1 MTTASRPR
9 LALDRAL
16 ELTVVGSFS
25 RIGFAT
31 RRALFGWDDA
41 REPDLTGRIAVVT
54 GATSGLGFA
63 AAHLLA
69 RRGADL
75 FLIGRDQARTEV
87 ARRSVV
93 EAVPGTNVET
103 IIADLADLDDV
114 REAAAALNSSASRI
128 DALIHNAGALVHDLR
143 RTGDQLELTAQVHV
157 VAPFLLTSLLLPAL
171 RSSGTPRVVTVS
183 SGGMY
188 TQRLD
193 VDMLD
198 APPEPFD
205 GVRIYANAKHAE
217 VVLTERWA
225 RHPSA
230 LGIHFHAMHPGW
242 ADTPGVR
249 ASLPRFRRVMRPLLR
264 SAEQGADTMVWLA
277 GAPEALESNGEF
289 WLDRRCRPTSVL
301 PWTATTDAE
310 AERLWRWC
318 ADRSGT
324 LTAIE
329 PPS

>member
-1 MTTASRPR
+1 MTKASRPR
-9 LALDRAL
+9 VALDWAL

-25 RIGFAT
+25 RVGFAT

-41 REPDLTGRIAVVT
+41 SEPDLTGRIVVVT
-54 GATSGLGFA
+54 GATSGLGLA

-69 RRGADL
+69 RRHADL
-75 FLIGRDQARTEV
+75 FLIGRDQARTEA
-87 ARRSVV
+87 ARRSIVD
-93 EAVPGTNVET
+93 AAPGTNVET
-103 IIADLADLDDV
+103 IIVDLADLDDV
-114 REAAAALNSSASRI
+114 RKGAATLNSSAPRI
-128 DALIHNAGALVHDLR
+128 EALIHNAGALVHDLR
-143 RTGDQLELTAQVHV
+143 RTSDELEVTAQVHV

-171 RSSGTPRVVTVS
+171 RASGTARVVTVS

-188 TQRLD
+188 TQHLD

-205 GVRIYANAKHAE
+205 GVRVYANAKRSE
-217 VVLTERWA
+217 VVLNEQWA

-249 ASLPRFRRVMRPLLR
+249 ASLPHFRRVMRPLLR
-264 SAEQGADTMVWLA
+264 SAEQGADTMAWLA
-277 GAPEALESNGEF
+277 GAAEALESNGAF
-289 WLDRRCRPTSVL
+289 WLDRRRRPTTVL
-301 PWTATTDAE
+301 PWTTTSDAD
-310 AERLWRWC
+310 AARLWRWC
-318 ADRSGT
+318 ADRSGN
-324 LTAIE
+324 LAGIE